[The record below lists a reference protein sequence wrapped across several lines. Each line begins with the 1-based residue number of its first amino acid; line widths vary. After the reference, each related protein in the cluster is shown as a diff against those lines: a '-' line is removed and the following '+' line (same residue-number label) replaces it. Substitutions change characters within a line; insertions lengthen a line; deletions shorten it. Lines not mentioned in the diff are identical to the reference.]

1 MKATKSPASIT
12 VLASANGG
20 PNYSQLLI
28 QAQEQRCLANKLINL
43 KPRIDNKEPKRY
55 SHLNLGSSRGN
66 GGGGSNALFRE
77 QEIAKENSMLLK
89 KMLNIIKRKNQ
100 SFREGAPIPISTANQ
115 RLGDQLL
122 TAVSQ
127 MTKNMSTH
135 KSGDLNHNGSAANVK
150 VISCPHPPINIT
162 VDNTTPHEKSNAA
175 TQVIQ
180 LHPLSGTLNY
190 FQRKREYENI

>member
-1 MKATKSPASIT
+1 MKATKSPALII
-12 VLASANGG
+12 VLATANGG
-20 PNYSQLLI
+20 SNYSQLLI

-66 GGGGSNALFRE
+66 GGGSNALFRE

-100 SFREGAPIPISTANQ
+100 SFREGAPIPTSTANQ
-115 RLGDQLL
+115 RLGDTLL

-135 KSGDLNHNGSAANVK
+135 KSGDLNHNGSAATVA
-150 VISCPHPPINIT
+150 VIACPPPPINIT
-162 VDNTTPHEKSNAA
+162 VDNSTPHA
-175 TQVIQ
+175 TQVI
-180 LHPLSGTLNY
+180 
-190 FQRKREYENI
+190 

>member
-89 KMLNIIKRKNQ
+89 KMLNIIKRKN
-100 SFREGAPIPISTANQ
+100 
-115 RLGDQLL
+115 
-122 TAVSQ
+122 
-127 MTKNMSTH
+127 
-135 KSGDLNHNGSAANVK
+135 
-150 VISCPHPPINIT
+150 
-162 VDNTTPHEKSNAA
+162 
-175 TQVIQ
+175 
-180 LHPLSGTLNY
+180 
-190 FQRKREYENI
+190 